1 MLELWFFFF
10 FFSFPVFL
18 ETFHGL
24 EAIFVKE
31 FPKMNSIALEKWF
44 WVVNG
49 LKKDETNARSTVDNS
64 SSNTPLPL
72 NRGSGVL
79 VSTVGKGANEEV
91 DGVRK
96 EKERLTTDH
105 QPPGIYFYLCHS

>member
-1 MLELWFFFF
+1 
-10 FFSFPVFL
+10 
-18 ETFHGL
+18 
-24 EAIFVKE
+24 
-31 FPKMNSIALEKWF
+31 
-44 WVVNG
+44 
-49 LKKDETNARSTVDNS
+49 
-64 SSNTPLPL
+64 LPL

-105 QPPGIYFYLCHS
+105 QPLIFYFIFLFLPWSVRQIVDVGSLLEGRTLLSQNSFIFPQAFIINHQLIENECLAVRKKKKISKINWIPWPWRRLSW

>member
-1 MLELWFFFF
+1 MSL
-10 FFSFPVFL
+10 
-18 ETFHGL
+18 
-24 EAIFVKE
+24 
-31 FPKMNSIALEKWF
+31 ALERYQLLILSFIRFQGLLSKDASKERF
-44 WVVNG
+44 FVFGWVVNG